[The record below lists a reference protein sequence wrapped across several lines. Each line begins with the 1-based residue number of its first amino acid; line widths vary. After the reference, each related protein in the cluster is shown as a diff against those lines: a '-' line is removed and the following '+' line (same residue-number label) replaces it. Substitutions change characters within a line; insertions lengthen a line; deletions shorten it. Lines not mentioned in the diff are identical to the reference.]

1 MASAAT
7 SVVATVS
14 GDGVRRWT
22 GGGITRFAPR
32 RPLRYDSVAL
42 PIKQLVFALV
52 LAAALGAFAWTLRR
66 FGRLI
71 AGGRPADR
79 TDRSADRVQSVWAYF
94 FGQKKVI
101 EKTTLPAR
109 RWPRFVSAVGSKY
122 HFVIFWGFIII
133 TVGTGETVM
142 QGLLPSFS
150 LAGILGNRLGDAL
163 YTTIDV
169 STLLVLLLMGFAVFR
184 RTVLRPRLIPMSHD
198 AAAIL
203 GAISA
208 LMISHFAIH
217 GLRGVADGS
226 PEDGYP
232 ISGFITA
239 ALAATPR
246 ATAGALAEASWW
258 FHVVVVLVFLNYL
271 LYSKHSHIL
280 AALPNIYFRELGQR
294 GVMPKLNM
302 EADDI
307 AATGVVQ
314 EWKDFSWKSLLDG
327 YACTECARCTNFCP
341 AYNTGK
347 PLSPMQVIH
356 DVRDD
361 MRTRMPDRGPLD
373 VLIDRFQH
381 GAGAA
386 DTVMPLVGGRTTE
399 DVLWACT
406 TCGACQEVCPVFID
420 HPTKIIQM
428 RQNLVLVQEKVPSDL
443 ARTFTN
449 LERNGN
455 PWGIGADKR
464 MDWAAGKN
472 VPTLDDKPDAEY
484 LLWVG
489 CAGAYDDRIK
499 KQTLALVEI
508 LREGGVDFA
517 VLGLEEG
524 CTGDPARRSGN
535 EMLYQMQAQQNVET
549 MNAKKV
555 KKVVTA
561 CPHCLHTIKNEYPQ
575 LGGNFE
581 VRHHTQ
587 LIRELVADGK
597 IVMDRALPTGAGHDG
612 GNGHGGPTAGA
623 GDVVFHDPCYLGRWN
638 GEYDA
643 PRAVLDALP
652 AGPEGRRELPRNR
665 EHGFCCGAGGGRMW
679 MEEKIGTRVNH
690 NRVDEVLASGAGT
703 VATACPFCTIM
714 LHDGV
719 QDRNAGDKVAVL
731 NVSELVAKSMKRR
744 REIEGMSE
752 AAPPKE

>member
-1 MASAAT
+1 M
-7 SVVATVS
+7 
-14 GDGVRRWT
+14 RRAL
-22 GGGITRFAPR
+22 FAV
-32 RPLRYDSVAL
+32 L
-42 PIKQLVFALV
+42 
-52 LAAALGAFAWTLRR
+52 LAAALGMFTWTVRR
-66 FGRLI
+66 FTRMIL
-71 AGGRPADR
+71 AGRPEGRFDDPDA
-79 TDRSADRVQSVWAYF
+79 RVDSVLRYF

-101 EKTTLPAR
+101 EETTIPAK
-109 RWPRFVSAVGSKY
+109 RWPRFVSALGSKY
-122 HFVIFWGFIII
+122 HFLIFWGFIFI
-133 TVGTGETVM
+133 TVGTVETIV
-142 QGLLPSFS
+142 GGIFPSFS
-150 LAGILGNRLGDAL
+150 WQALLGQTVGRALSSVIDAFSL
-163 YTTIDV
+163 V
-169 STLLVLLLMGFAVFR
+169 VLLLVVFAFFR
-184 RTVLRPRLIPMSHD
+184 RIVLQPRLIPMSRD

-203 GAISA
+203 SAIGLLMLTYFGMRRLDGA
-208 LMISHFAIH
+208 
-217 GLRGVADGS
+217 
-226 PEDGYP
+226 
-232 ISGFITA
+232 A
-239 ALAATPR
+239 A
-246 ATAGALAEASWW
+246 EICWW
-258 FHVVVVLVFLNYL
+258 AHVVILLAFLNYL

-280 AALPNIYFRELGQR
+280 AALPNIYFRKLGQR
-294 GVMPKLNM
+294 GILPKLNM
-302 EADDI
+302 EADDM

-314 EWKDFSWKSLLDG
+314 GFADFTWKSLLDG
-327 YACTECARCTNFCP
+327 FACTECARCTNACP

-361 MRTRMPDRGPLD
+361 LRTRMPDRGPLD
-373 VLIDRFQH
+373 VLLDKFQH

-386 DTVMPLVGGRTTE
+386 ADTQQPLIGGRTSE

-420 HPTKIIQM
+420 QPEKIIQM
-428 RQNLVLVQEKVPSDL
+428 RQNLVLVQEKVPPDL

-464 MDWAAGKN
+464 MDWADGLG
-472 VPTLDDKPDAEY
+472 VPTLDDHPDAEY

-489 CAGAYDDRIK
+489 CAGAFDDRIK
-499 KQTLALVEI
+499 KQTRALVDVM
-508 LREGGVDFA
+508 REGGVDFA

-535 EMLYQMQAQQNVET
+535 EMLYQMQAQQNVEA
-549 MNAKKV
+549 MNSKKV

-587 LIRELVADGK
+587 LISELVAAGK
-597 IVMDRALPTGAGHDG
+597 IEIDAVDKAKSKADG
-612 GNGHGGPTAGA
+612 GPGKLT
-623 GDVVFHDPCYLGRWN
+623 FHDPCYLGRWN

-643 PRAVLDALP
+643 PRAALDALP
-652 AGPEGRRELPRNR
+652 GGRDARVELPRNK

-690 NRVDEVLASGAGT
+690 NRTDEILASGVDT

-714 LHDGV
+714 LRDGV
-719 QDRNAGDKVAVL
+719 QERNAGERVQVL
-731 NVSELVAKSMKRR
+731 NVSELVAKSMKRK
-744 REIEGMSE
+744 RELSGQ
-752 AAPPKE
+752 AAEVSSVPETTV

>member
-1 MASAAT
+1 M
-7 SVVATVS
+7 
-14 GDGVRRWT
+14 RRAL
-22 GGGITRFAPR
+22 FAV
-32 RPLRYDSVAL
+32 L
-42 PIKQLVFALV
+42 LV
-52 LAAALGAFAWTLRR
+52 AALGMFTWTVRR
-66 FGRLI
+66 FTRMIL
-71 AGGRPADR
+71 AGRPEGRFDDPDA
-79 TDRSADRVQSVWAYF
+79 RVDSVLRYF

-101 EKTTLPAR
+101 EETTIPAK
-109 RWPRFVSAVGSKY
+109 RWPRFVSALGSKY
-122 HFVIFWGFIII
+122 HFLIFWGFIFI
-133 TVGTGETVM
+133 TVGTVETIVA
-142 QGLLPSFS
+142 GIFPSFS
-150 LAGILGNRLGDAL
+150 WQAVLGETAGHALGAVIDAFSL
-163 YTTIDV
+163 V
-169 STLLVLLLMGFAVFR
+169 VLLLVGFAFFR
-184 RTVLRPRLIPMSHD
+184 RIVLQPRLIPMSRD

-203 GAISA
+203 SAIGLLMLTYFGMRRCGGA
-208 LMISHFAIH
+208 
-217 GLRGVADGS
+217 V
-226 PEDGYP
+226 
-232 ISGFITA
+232 
-239 ALAATPR
+239 
-246 ATAGALAEASWW
+246 AEACWW
-258 FHVVVVLVFLNYL
+258 VHVVTLLAFLNYL

-280 AALPNIYFRELGQR
+280 AALPNIYFRKLGQR
-294 GVMPKLNM
+294 GILPKLNM
-302 EADDI
+302 EADDM

-314 EWKDFSWKSLLDG
+314 GFADFTWKSLLDG
-327 YACTECARCTNFCP
+327 FACTECARCTNACP

-361 MRTRMPDRGPLD
+361 LRTRMPDRGPLD
-373 VLIDRFQH
+373 VLLDKFQH

-386 DTVMPLVGGRTTE
+386 ADTVQPLIGGRTSE

-420 HPTKIIQM
+420 HPEKIIQM
-428 RQNLVLVQEKVPSDL
+428 RQNLVLVQEKVPPDL

-464 MDWAAGKN
+464 MDWADGLG
-472 VPTLDDKPDAEY
+472 VPTLDDHPDAEY

-489 CAGAYDDRIK
+489 CAGAFDDRIK
-499 KQTLALVEI
+499 KQTRALVDVM
-508 LREGGVDFA
+508 REGGVDFA

-535 EMLYQMQAQQNVET
+535 EMLYQMQAQQNVEA
-549 MNAKKV
+549 MNGKKV

-587 LIRELVADGK
+587 LIRELVDSGKIEMDAVANAAKADG
-597 IVMDRALPTGAGHDG
+597 
-612 GNGHGGPTAGA
+612 GPGKLT
-623 GDVVFHDPCYLGRWN
+623 FHDPCYLGRWN

-643 PRAVLDALP
+643 PRAALDALP
-652 AGPEGRRELPRNR
+652 GGRDARVELPRNK

-690 NRVDEVLASGAGT
+690 NRTDEILASGVDT

-714 LHDGV
+714 LRDGV
-719 QDRNAGDKVAVL
+719 QDRNAGERVQVL
-731 NVSELVAKSMKRR
+731 NVSELVAKSMKRK
-744 REIEGMSE
+744 RELTGQPAST
-752 AAPPKE
+752 APKQPD

>member
-1 MASAAT
+1 MRRLLFAA
-7 SVVATVS
+7 
-14 GDGVRRWT
+14 
-22 GGGITRFAPR
+22 
-32 RPLRYDSVAL
+32 L
-42 PIKQLVFALV
+42 
-52 LAAALGAFAWTLRR
+52 LAAGLGMFAWTSRR
-66 FGRLI
+66 FLQMLRAGRS
-71 AGGRPADR
+71 DNR
-79 TDRSADRVQSVWAYF
+79 TDRAEDRVQSVMSYF

-101 EKTTLPAR
+101 EKTDLPAKR
-109 RWPRFVSAVGSKY
+109 LPRFVSALGSKY
-122 HFVIFWGFIII
+122 HFLIFWGFIVI
-133 TVGTGETVM
+133 TIGTGETVL
-142 QGLLPSFS
+142 QGLFPAFS
-150 LAGILGNRLGDAL
+150 VSTILGATLAHGL
-163 YTTIDV
+163 YAMIDW
-169 STLLVLLLMGFAVFR
+169 STLIVFFVIAFAVFR
-184 RTVLRPRLIPMSHD
+184 RTVLQPRLIPMSRD

-203 GAISA
+203 SAIA
-208 LMISHFAIH
+208 LLMVTHFGIH
-217 GLRGVADGS
+217 GFRGAALGR
-226 PEDGYP
+226 PEAGYP
-232 ISGFITA
+232 VSEALADAVIHIGMPTGA
-239 ALAATPR
+239 ALF
-246 ATAGALAEASWW
+246 LSEASWW
-258 FHVVVVLVFLNYL
+258 LHVFIVVAFGNYL

-280 AALPNIYFRELGQR
+280 AALPNIYFRKLGQR
-294 GVMPKLNM
+294 GVLPKLNM
-302 EADDI
+302 EADDM
-307 AATGVVQ
+307 AATGVVS
-314 EWKDFSWKSLLDG
+314 EWKDFSWKALLDG
-327 YACTECARCTNFCP
+327 YACTECARCSNFCP
-341 AYNTGK
+341 AFNTGK

-373 VLIDRFQH
+373 ALIDRFQH
-381 GAGAA
+381 GAGAEA
-386 DTVMPLVGGRTTE
+386 DVVKPLIGGRTSE

-420 HPTKIIQM
+420 HPEKIIQM
-428 RQNLVLVQEKVPSDL
+428 RQNLVLVQEKVPADL

-464 MDWAAGKN
+464 MDWAAGKA

-499 KQTLALVEI
+499 KQTLALVDV

-524 CTGDPARRSGN
+524 CSGDPARRSGN

-555 KKVVTA
+555 KKVITA

-575 LGGNFE
+575 LGGTFE

-587 LIRELVADGK
+587 VIQELVASGK
-597 IVMDRALPTGAGHDG
+597 IEIEKGALASGERAADGA
-612 GNGHGGPTAGA
+612 AA
-623 GDVVFHDPCYLGRWN
+623 LSSKKIAFHDPCYLGRWN

-643 PRAVLDALP
+643 PRTVLDAIVP
-652 AGPEGRRELPRNR
+652 AGPDGATSRIELPRNK

-690 NRVDEVLASGAGT
+690 NRTDEVIASGADT

-714 LHDGV
+714 LRDGV
-719 QDRNAGDKVAVL
+719 SDRNAADKVQVL
-731 NVSELVAKSMKRR
+731 NVSELVAKSMRRKR
-744 REIEGMSE
+744 ELES
-752 AAPPKE
+752 A

>member
-1 MASAAT
+1 MKRVIFA
-7 SVVATVS
+7 VAV
-14 GDGVRRWT
+14 
-22 GGGITRFAPR
+22 
-32 RPLRYDSVAL
+32 
-42 PIKQLVFALV
+42 
-52 LAAALGAFAWTLRR
+52 AAALGMFAWTMRR
-66 FGRLI
+66 FVRMFR
-71 AGGRPADR
+71 AGRPDDRADNPE
-79 TDRSADRVQSVWAYF
+79 ARVDSVLKYF
-94 FGQKKVI
+94 FAQKKVV
-101 EKTTLPAR
+101 EKTSLPAK
-109 RWPRFVSAVGSKY
+109 RWPRFVSALGSKY
-122 HFVIFWGFIII
+122 HFLIFWGFIII
-133 TVGTGETVM
+133 TLGTTETLI
-142 QGLLPSFS
+142 QGLFPSVS
-150 LAGILGNRLGDAL
+150 LLLLGAPIAHAL
-163 YTTIDV
+163 YASFDWCSLV
-169 STLLVLLLMGFAVFR
+169 VLLVIGFAVFR
-184 RTVLRPRLIPMSHD
+184 RLVLQPRLIPMTRD

-203 GAISA
+203 AAIGL
-208 LMISHFAIH
+208 LMVTHFGIH
-217 GLRGVADGS
+217 AFRGVAEGR
-226 PEDGYP
+226 PEAGYP
-232 ISGFITA
+232 LSA
-239 ALAATPR
+239 ALADALRR
-246 ATAGALAEASWW
+246 AVPANAAAVFSEASWW
-258 FHVVVVLVFLNYL
+258 MHVLIVLAFGNYL

-280 AALPNIYFRELGQR
+280 AALPNIYFRKLGQR
-294 GVMPKLNM
+294 GILPKLNM

-327 YACTECARCTNFCP
+327 YACTECARCSNFCP
-341 AYNTGK
+341 AFNTGK

-361 MRTRMPDRGPLD
+361 MRTRMSDRGPLD
-373 VLIDRFQH
+373 ALIDRFQH
-381 GAGAA
+381 GEGAA
-386 DTVMPLVGGRTTE
+386 VDTVQPLIGGRTSE

-420 HPTKIIQM
+420 HPEKIIQM
-428 RQNLVLVQEKVPSDL
+428 RQNLVLVQEKVPPDL

-455 PWGIGADKR
+455 PWGIAADKR
-464 MDWAAGKN
+464 MDWADGHD

-499 KQTLALVEI
+499 KQTLALVDV

-555 KKVVTA
+555 KKVITA

-575 LGGNFE
+575 LGGSFE

-587 LIRELVADGK
+587 VINELVASGK
-597 IVMDRALPTGAGHDG
+597 IEIEKAALASEERAESGA
-612 GNGHGGPTAGA
+612 AA
-623 GDVVFHDPCYLGRWN
+623 LSSKKIAFHDPCYLGRWN

-643 PRAVLDALP
+643 PRTVLDALP
-652 AGPEGRRELPRNR
+652 TGTERIELPRNK

-690 NRVDEVLASGAGT
+690 NRTDEVIASGADT

-714 LHDGV
+714 LRDGV
-719 QDRNAGDKVAVL
+719 QDRGAGDKVQVL
-731 NVSELVAKSMKRR
+731 NVSELVAKSMKRK
-744 REIEGMSE
+744 RELEGAP
-752 AAPPKE
+752 AAPES